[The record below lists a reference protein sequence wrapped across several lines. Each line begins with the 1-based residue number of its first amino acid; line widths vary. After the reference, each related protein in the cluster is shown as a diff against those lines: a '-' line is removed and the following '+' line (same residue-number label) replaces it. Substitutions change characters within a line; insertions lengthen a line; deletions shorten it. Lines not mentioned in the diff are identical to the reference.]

1 MLKHHYVSMYDYI
14 FLYWVKQHISVFKE
28 MVRQDQEWEFKFLL
42 TWWDSSHSGVIF
54 YTKWKEVS

>member
-28 MVRQDQEWEFKFLL
+28 MVRQDQE
-42 TWWDSSHSGVIF
+42 
-54 YTKWKEVS
+54 